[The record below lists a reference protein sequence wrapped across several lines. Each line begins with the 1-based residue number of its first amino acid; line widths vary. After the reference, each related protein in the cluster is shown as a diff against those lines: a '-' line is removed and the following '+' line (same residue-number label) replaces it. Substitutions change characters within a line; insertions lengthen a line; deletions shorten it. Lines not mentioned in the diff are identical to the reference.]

1 MIFSGL
7 IPVETRSPDETEI
20 KLLQFFVGASF
31 MKPVFYVNLKQ
42 IILLNLIHTTGYYF
56 SKIMEKVIL
65 QKSSA

>member
-7 IPVETRSPDETEI
+7 IPVETRSPDETE
-20 KLLQFFVGASF
+20 

-56 SKIMEKVIL
+56 SKIMEKVIF
-65 QKSSA
+65 QKSMRKFVRR